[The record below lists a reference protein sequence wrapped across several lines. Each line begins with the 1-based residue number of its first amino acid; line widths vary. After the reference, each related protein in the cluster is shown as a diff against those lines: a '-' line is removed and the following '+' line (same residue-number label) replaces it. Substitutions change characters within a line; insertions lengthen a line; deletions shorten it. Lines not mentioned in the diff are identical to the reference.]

1 MAYEQEYEV
10 TYLVLATYKE
20 RVMASSAEY
29 ALELVKNTPTK
40 HTIIWHKAF
49 PCAVSRVSSYDGSR
63 FSTDWQMDEC
73 ELLRNLRGLFDT
85 IFQLVG

>member
-10 TYLVLATYKE
+10 AYLVLATYKE
-20 RVMASSAEY
+20 RVMASSADD
-29 ALELVKNTPTK
+29 ALKLVKNTPTK
-40 HTIIWHKAF
+40 HTILWHKAF

-63 FSTDWQMDEC
+63 FSTDWRMGEP
-73 ELLRNLRGLFDT
+73 ELLRNLRDLFDV